1 MCYPPDSI
9 TFEAPQ
15 CLCVEGLKAPLYD
28 SFFFTSEQGPQKMG
42 IPSSELGYMVYRV
55 VHHEV
60 SSTDMWEKCV
70 DSVDQFSWSRGRSC
84 PGCGPTY
91 PFCFCLNTLFL
102 SPPWQLNRV
111 GHTQPIASIFLP
123 YRTMDSSYIRLC
135 SAHKSVLHPGGK
147 PPSHG
152 SLDYPKARGWEP
164 EGIPNCQDNLEIN
177 TKADGLA
184 VP

>member
-15 CLCVEGLKAPLYD
+15 CLSVEGLKAPLYD

-55 VHHEV
+55 VHREL
-60 SSTDMWEKCV
+60 SSTDMWGKHV

-84 PGCGPTY
+84 PGFGPTY

-111 GHTQPIASIFLP
+111 GHTQPIASIFP
-123 YRTMDSSYIRLC
+123 GACHIGQWIHPTSGCAPPISLC
-135 SAHKSVLHPGGK
+135 SIREASLQAMAHWTIPKPGAGSQRASPTVKTTWKSTQRQM
-147 PPSHG
+147 
-152 SLDYPKARGWEP
+152 A
-164 EGIPNCQDNLEIN
+164 
-177 TKADGLA
+177 
-184 VP
+184 